1 MKARQLHSILSTAAL
16 LLLLLLLVV
25 DAGYLQLAVLVLQLE
40 VPNITSPPII

>member
-16 LLLLLLLVV
+16 LLLLLLLLV
-25 DAGYLQLAVLVLQLE
+25 DAGYLQLAVVLQLE